1 MIVVYYEEWFVYD
14 YSFYIYEDKINILA
28 FQKNIFVKR
37 YIWRV
42 QKEKGKVQIEFTL
55 KTFRCPEGKIVNY
68 KPIILKTS

>member
-37 YIWRV
+37 
-42 QKEKGKVQIEFTL
+42 
-55 KTFRCPEGKIVNY
+55 
-68 KPIILKTS
+68 